1 MRGEAESGT
10 NNRRKRLHPMAQSKT
25 TTGMALRVSD
35 QVWRDPGLVFQI
47 KGVVGGRGHG
57 STIRSSSHSRSA
69 FRAINFLVL
78 LLIAIFLPIV
88 GKSAHVPGGAKYAS
102 KSSAGPG
109 AGTPSMSDSRMRS
122 GIAASSRLR
131 SLLANRSVSADL
143 VPALR
148 EALVFENPGP
158 VDSLRVM
165 ARSPLGPVGAQ
176 PLQDTDSDSFSRF
189 FGSPTRS
196 EEIASE
202 SRLAR
207 LTTYWPEEGDSY
219 TKRGLSSTGVRLR
232 DGHCAVDPKVIP
244 YGSVVAIPGVGEF
257 VAVDTGPAVVSRRA
271 ARQFGRNPDER
282 GALVVDVYCSSRL
295 KANALEASAPE
306 FAVITWSR

>member
-1 MRGEAESGT
+1 
-10 NNRRKRLHPMAQSKT
+10 MAQSKT
-25 TTGMALRVSD
+25 TGMTLRVPD
-35 QVWRDPGLVFQI
+35 QGSRDLGLAFANRGI
-47 KGVVGGRGHG
+47 DGRAHG
-57 STIRSSSHSRSA
+57 STTRSGSYSKSA
-69 FRAINFLVL
+69 FRAIYFLVL
-78 LLIAIFLPIV
+78 LVIAICLPIV
-88 GKSAHVPGGAKYAS
+88 GRSVHVPEGARYAS
-102 KSSAGPG
+102 NSSGGLG
-109 AGTPSMSDSRMRS
+109 ARVPSISDSRMLRS
-122 GIAASSRLR
+122 GIVASSRLR
-131 SLLANRSVSADL
+131 SLLANPSVSADL

-148 EALVFENPGP
+148 EALVSDPGP
-158 VDSLRVM
+158 VDSLRVR
-165 ARSPLGPVGAQ
+165 ARSPLGPVVAQ
-176 PLQDTDSDSFSRF
+176 RMQETDSDFPSWFI
-189 FGSPTRS
+189 GSPTRPK
-196 EEIASE
+196 EAVASE

-295 KANALEASAPE
+295 KANAFEASAPE

>member
-1 MRGEAESGT
+1 
-10 NNRRKRLHPMAQSKT
+10 MAQSKT

-35 QVWRDPGLVFQI
+35 QVLRDPGLVFQI

-165 ARSPLGPVGAQ
+165 ARSPLRPVAAQ
-176 PLQDTDSDSFSRF
+176 PLQETDSDSFGWF
-189 FGSPTRS
+189 IGSPTRPK
-196 EEIASE
+196 EAVASE

-271 ARQFGRNPDER
+271 ARLFGRNPDER
-282 GALVVDVYCSSRL
+282 RALVVDVYCSSRSE
-295 KANALEASAPE
+295 ANAFEASAPE

>member
-1 MRGEAESGT
+1 
-10 NNRRKRLHPMAQSKT
+10 MAQSK
-25 TTGMALRVSD
+25 TTGMALRVPDHGS
-35 QVWRDPGLVFQI
+35 RDLGLAFANRGI
-47 KGVVGGRGHG
+47 DGRAHG
-57 STIRSSSHSRSA
+57 STTRSGSYSKSA
-69 FRAINFLVL
+69 FRAIHFLVL
-78 LLIAIFLPIV
+78 LVIAICLPIV
-88 GKSAHVPGGAKYAS
+88 GRSVHVPEGARYAS
-102 KSSAGPG
+102 KSSGGLG
-109 AGTPSMSDSRMRS
+109 ARVPSISDSRMLRS
-122 GIAASSRLR
+122 GIVASSRLR

-148 EALVFENPGP
+148 EALVSENPGP
-158 VDSLRVM
+158 VDSLRVR
-165 ARSPLGPVGAQ
+165 ARSALGPVAAQ
-176 PLQDTDSDSFSRF
+176 PLQETDSDFFSWF
-189 FGSPTRS
+189 IGSPTRPK
-196 EEIASE
+196 EAVASE

-295 KANALEASAPE
+295 KANAFEASAPE

>member
-1 MRGEAESGT
+1 
-10 NNRRKRLHPMAQSKT
+10 MAQSKT
-25 TTGMALRVSD
+25 TGMALRSPD
-35 QVWRDPGLVFQI
+35 QVSRDL
-47 KGVVGGRGHG
+47 GVAFANRGIDRRAHG
-57 STIRSSSHSRSA
+57 STTRSGRHSKSA
-69 FRAINFLVL
+69 FRAIYFLAL
-78 LLIAIFLPIV
+78 LVIAICLPIV
-88 GKSAHVPGGAKYAS
+88 GRSVHVPEGAKYAS
-102 KSSAGPG
+102 KSSGGLG
-109 AGTPSMSDSRMRS
+109 ARVPSISDSRMLRS
-122 GIAASSRLR
+122 GIVASSRLR

-148 EALVFENPGP
+148 EALVSENPGP
-158 VDSLRVM
+158 VDSLRVR
-165 ARSPLGPVGAQ
+165 ARSPLGPVAAE
-176 PLQDTDSDSFSRF
+176 PLQETDSFSWF
-189 FGSPTRS
+189 VGSPTRPK
-196 EEIASE
+196 EAVASE

-295 KANALEASAPE
+295 KANAFEASAPE